1 MKPEQTTYVE
11 HVGRFW
17 ESLSMSRT
25 AGRIL
30 GWLMIC
36 EPAYQ
41 SATDLVNTL
50 EISTGSVS
58 TQVRLLERIGLVERI
73 TFRGDRARYY
83 QLPDHVWAKTL
94 NTELDRIRQ
103 MRTLAE
109 AGSALVPTTR
119 PERITELGAI
129 AQFFEDEWPD
139 LLARMSEE
147 IDTGRGFQG
156 LERQS

>member
-1 MKPEQTTYVE
+1 MKPEQATYVE

-36 EPAYQ
+36 EPAHQ

-50 EISTGSVS
+50 QISTGSVS

-73 TFRGDRARYY
+73 TFRGDRLRYY
-83 QLPDHVWAKTL
+83 QLPEHVWGKAL

-109 AGSALVPTTR
+109 AGSAVVPTTR
-119 PERITELGAI
+119 PERVTELGAI

-139 LLARMSEE
+139 LLARMSEQLD
-147 IDTGRGFQG
+147 IGRASQRY
-156 LERQS
+156 ERQS